1 MSSFLLVA
9 LNKIYKSRDGLT
21 AVSSNTSI
29 MSELSNISKG
39 SLPSSMPVPSHP
51 RQTST
56 SSSTMSSSKNNH
68 STTATNT
75 NANTSTVVQN
85 SNQIHLNNVQKAVAS
100 VQKQTHATNSSGS
113 ALNSNQTLKERIQSS
128 SSKQLQQLSGP
139 SSSRSQQHPPNS
151 SANITNS
158 NLQNSASTATTGAEF
173 QRRNTVHYET
183 SRALKKPG
191 QTLNNATHLTNQNFS
206 NQSNPTTS
214 SIPTI
219 NPQIHNRSNDPKSS
233 LLLINTNNMLI
244 TCSSTSSPSAPS
256 SSSSARTKTENKL
269 NKEIERLEALCE
281 SRTKELSR
289 LKLKLKQT
297 IISFDAMAVAFRYL
311 SVDVSEIFLYY

>member
-29 MSELSNISKG
+29 MSELSNISKS
-39 SLPSSMPVPSHP
+39 SLPSSMPVPTHP

-68 STTATNT
+68 SASNNT
-75 NANTSTVVQN
+75 PTINNSNYNANANSGTSGVVHN
-85 SNQIHLNNVQKAVAS
+85 SNQSHLNNIQKAVAS
-100 VQKQTHATNSSGS
+100 VQKQTHASSSSVSGTQT
-113 ALNSNQTLKERIQSS
+113 SNQTLKDRIQSN
-128 SSKQLQQLSGP
+128 SSKQLQQLSSRQHQPVGTTA
-139 SSSRSQQHPPNS
+139 SSS
-151 SANITNS
+151 SATITNINS
-158 NLQNSASTATTGAEF
+158 NSTTQAASTTSGSEF

-183 SRALKKPG
+183 SRLVKKPG
-191 QTLNNATHLTNQNFS
+191 QNLHNTTHLTTP
-206 NQSNPTTS
+206 QSNNNHNNSTNS

-219 NPQIHNRSNDPKSS
+219 NHNRNTNDPKSS

-244 TCSSTSSPSAPS
+244 TCSSTSSPSAS
-256 SSSSARTKTENKL
+256 STSSSARNKTELKL

-281 SRTKELSR
+281 SRTKELSL
-289 LKLKLKQT
+289 LKLKLKQVT
-297 IISFDAMAVAFRYL
+297 LLL
-311 SVDVSEIFLYY
+311 SIVLIKV